1 MPPPP
6 TAAAAGSPSEPQQS
20 AVNRAGS
27 AGLADFLILTYPR
40 SGSTWLMEQLGLNEC
55 VATTQS
61 EPLTEFISQD
71 PTHHAWAVNSVR
83 GAARNTSRTNEL
95 LEQSMDAYNAQVQTD
110 LNAAYESLTGRA
122 YRAQRLC
129 SRAARGFK
137 VMLKLLPGGS
147 NGSNHGGV
155 DAALAI
161 ARARNASVVHF
172 MRKSAVRQKLSLLK
186 MAATGVVHATGK
198 PGEAAHDQPFSYRIT
213 PKQLA
218 RSVLDELNLEAMH
231 VTAIRRRLPAAQV
244 MPIFY
249 EDLLRQAEGSTWA
262 GLLRH
267 LNVDERRKAHDGQVL
282 LRSSSTLHTCSE
294 LYPQYPATEAI
305 LLAAYGQ
312 LPEGQQRV
320 LSFAIQD
327 CQRGVQTGN
336 EAAAKAQGWLQQ
348 QGRGPARQGLSL
360 FN

>member
-1 MPPPP
+1 
-6 TAAAAGSPSEPQQS
+6 
-20 AVNRAGS
+20 
-27 AGLADFLILTYPR
+27 
-40 SGSTWLMEQLGLNEC
+40 
-55 VATTQS
+55 
-61 EPLTEFISQD
+61 
-71 PTHHAWAVNSVR
+71 
-83 GAARNTSRTNEL
+83 
-95 LEQSMDAYNAQVQTD
+95 
-110 LNAAYESLTGRA
+110 
-122 YRAQRLC
+122 
-129 SRAARGFK
+129 
-137 VMLKLLPGGS
+137 
-147 NGSNHGGV
+147 
-155 DAALAI
+155 
-161 ARARNASVVHF
+161 
-172 MRKSAVRQKLSLLK
+172 
-186 MAATGVVHATGK
+186 
-198 PGEAAHDQPFSYRIT
+198 
-213 PKQLA
+213 
-218 RSVLDELNLEAMH
+218 MH